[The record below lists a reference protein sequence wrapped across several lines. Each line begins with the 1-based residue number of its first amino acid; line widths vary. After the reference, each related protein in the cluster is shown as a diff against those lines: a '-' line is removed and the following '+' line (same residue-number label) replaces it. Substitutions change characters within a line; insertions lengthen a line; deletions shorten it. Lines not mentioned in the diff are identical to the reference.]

1 MENFQDWEK
10 AGKIA
15 SEAREFGRKLIKE
28 GVSLLE
34 VTEKVEGKIV
44 SLGGKLAFPTQISL
58 NEIAAH
64 YNAVVDDKIVFG
76 KDIVKIDIG
85 VHINGAIGDT
95 ACTVDLTGENKDLV
109 KASEEAL
116 KNAIKVAKPGV
127 MLKDIG
133 AKIHE
138 TITGYGFSPI
148 RNLCG
153 HGLGLFQIHEKPSI
167 PNFDN
172 GDEMELEEGDTIA
185 IEPFATTGSGIV
197 MEGKNSEIYRFVQRK
212 ATRNP
217 NARKIMNFVEEEFKE
232 LPFSKRVL
240 AKKFGNV
247 TLPLLLLERDNILD
261 QYKQLVE
268 KTKCLVSQAE
278 HSLVV
283 GKKVI
288 TE

>member
-34 VTEKVEGKIV
+34 VTEKIEDKII
-44 SLGGKLAFPTQISL
+44 SLGGKLAFPTQFSL
-58 NEIAAH
+58 NEVAAH
-64 YNAVVDDKIVFG
+64 YNAVVNDKTVFG
-76 KDIVKIDIG
+76 KDVVKLDLG
-85 VHINGAIGDT
+85 ACFNGAIGDT
-95 ACTVDLTGENKDLV
+95 ACTVDLSGENKELV

-153 HGLGLFQIHEKPSI
+153 HGLGLFQIHDKPSI

-172 GDEMELEEGDTIA
+172 GDETELEEGDTIA
-185 IEPFATTGSGIV
+185 IEPFATTGSGVVI
-197 MEGKNSEIYRFVQRK
+197 EGKNSEIYRFIQRK

-217 NARKIMNFVEEEFKE
+217 NARKIMNFVETEFKE
-232 LPFSKRVL
+232 LPFSKRVI

-247 TLPLLLLERDNILD
+247 TLPLILLERDGIID
-261 QYKQLVE
+261 QYKQLIE
-268 KTKCLVSQAE
+268 KTKCLVSQTE
-278 HSLVV
+278 HSLIV

-288 TE
+288 TK